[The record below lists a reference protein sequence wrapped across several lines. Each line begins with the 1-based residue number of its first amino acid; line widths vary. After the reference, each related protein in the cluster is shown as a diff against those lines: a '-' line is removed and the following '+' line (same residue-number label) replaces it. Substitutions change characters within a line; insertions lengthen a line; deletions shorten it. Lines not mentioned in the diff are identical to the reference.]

1 MKLKNYQEDVV
12 LKAIEIALEDQKE
25 FLEDDTFINDIAAYV
40 LNRMPPKYIM
50 SERGFTR
57 LAEEHYVEAEDDENL
72 VNVIELMI
80 LINKGIELVKKRRK
94 SATEYNKKSKDK
106 LFAVMNDEREY
117 IHNFPQIV
125 GKVTD
130 KKTKQPLFH
139 ATITLKINDKISE
152 PAEPGWINPYTT
164 NPQTNGLYSFWPRAQ
179 KSGNKQEKFTLKII
193 VEHKDYNTEVF
204 EKKIETKGNLY
215 IKESIATDAVIS
227 IPTIHMV
234 KK

>member
-25 FLEDDTFINDIAAYV
+25 YSEDEVFINDIAAYV

-57 LAEEHYVEAEDDENL
+57 LAEEHYIESDDDENL

-94 SATEYNKKSKDK
+94 IAKSNAETDKEAKATIRDGEI
-106 LFAVMNDEREY
+106 EY

-125 GKVTD
+125 GKVLD
-130 KKTKQPLFH
+130 KKTKKPVLD
-139 ATITLKINDKISE
+139 ATITLKINGKLSD

-164 NPQTNGLYSFWPRAQ
+164 NAQTNGLFSFWPRAK
-179 KSGNKQEKFTLKII
+179 KSSKSSETFHLKIE
-193 VEHKDYNTEVF
+193 VEHNDFDTAVYEKEVN
-204 EKKIETKGNLY
+204 TKGTLHV
-215 IKESIATDAVIS
+215 KESIATDAVIS
-227 IPTIHMV
+227 VPTIYLIS
-234 KK
+234 K

>member
-25 FLEDDTFINDIAAYV
+25 YSEDEVFINDIAAYV

-57 LAEEHYVEAEDDENL
+57 LAEDHYVESEDDENL

-94 SATEYNKKSKDK
+94 IAKPDAAGEKEEKATIRDGKID
-106 LFAVMNDEREY
+106 Y

-125 GKVTD
+125 GKVLD
-130 KKTKQPLFH
+130 KKSKKPVLNG
-139 ATITLKINDKISE
+139 TITLKINDKFSE
-152 PAEPGWINPYTT
+152 PAEPGWINPYIT
-164 NPQTNGLYSFWPRAQ
+164 NAQTNGLFSFWPRAR
-179 KSGNKQEKFTLKII
+179 KSNKSSEKFTLKIL
-193 VEHKDYNTEVF
+193 VEHDEYDTAVSEKEINTQGTLH
-204 EKKIETKGNLY
+204 IQ
-215 IKESIATDAVIS
+215 ESIATDAVIS
-227 IPTIHMV
+227 IPTIYLT